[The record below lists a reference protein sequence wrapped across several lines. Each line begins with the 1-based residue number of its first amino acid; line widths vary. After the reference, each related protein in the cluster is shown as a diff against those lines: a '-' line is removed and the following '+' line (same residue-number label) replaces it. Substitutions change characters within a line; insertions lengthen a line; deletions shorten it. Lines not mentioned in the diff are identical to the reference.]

1 MRAGIERGGKSF
13 SRGHI
18 YNLLSNPI

>member
-1 MRAGIERGGKSF
+1 MRGGIERGGKSF